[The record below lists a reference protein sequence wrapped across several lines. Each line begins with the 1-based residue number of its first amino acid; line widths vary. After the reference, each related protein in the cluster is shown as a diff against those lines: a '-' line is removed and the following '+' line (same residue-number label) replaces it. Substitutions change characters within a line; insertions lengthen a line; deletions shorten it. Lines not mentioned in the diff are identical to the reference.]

1 VPPRN
6 RPKKETGLRKAA
18 ILMIALGPEVA
29 ADIYRSLSDREIE
42 MITIEIAN
50 SGAVTPDM
58 IAEVME
64 EFYHTAMAK
73 QYMAHGGL
81 TTAKDILEKA
91 LGPGKAMEVIER
103 LQGVL
108 LGNPFDFLKHID
120 PGTLCQFVKN
130 EHPQTIALVLSHL
143 NYDQAAII
151 MQSLEPDMQSE
162 VSLRI
167 ATMSE
172 TSPEIISEVERVLE
186 RKLSN
191 VISQEVTISGGID
204 ALAELINRVD
214 QKTQKSLIEKM
225 ELQEPVI
232 AAELK
237 KQLFTFDDIGFIDD
251 RALQRMLNDIDT
263 KDLATALKGA
273 NNDVQNQIF
282 RNMSSRAATMLRE
295 DMEMLGPIQVKR
307 VEESQQKIIS
317 ALRKMEENG
326 EITISRS
333 DEETFI

>member
-1 VPPRN
+1 
-6 RPKKETGLRKAA
+6 
-18 ILMIALGPEVA
+18 
-29 ADIYRSLSDREIE
+29 
-42 MITIEIAN
+42 
-50 SGAVTPDM
+50 
-58 IAEVME
+58 
-64 EFYHTAMAK
+64 
-73 QYMAHGGL
+73 
-81 TTAKDILEKA
+81 
-91 LGPGKAMEVIER
+91 
-103 LQGVL
+103 
-108 LGNPFDFLKHID
+108 
-120 PGTLCQFVKN
+120 
-130 EHPQTIALVLSHL
+130 
-143 NYDQAAII
+143 